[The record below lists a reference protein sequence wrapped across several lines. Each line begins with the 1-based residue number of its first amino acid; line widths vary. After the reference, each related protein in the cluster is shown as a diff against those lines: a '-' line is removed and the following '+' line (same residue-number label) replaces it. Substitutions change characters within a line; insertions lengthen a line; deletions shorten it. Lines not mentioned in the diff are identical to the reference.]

1 MTKSDAIDRIKS
13 LRQLIDNY
21 RYHYHVLDESTM
33 SEAAADSLKHELAQ
47 LEEAYPD
54 LIIPESPTQR
64 VAGQALDKFN
74 KVVHKVPMISLTDV
88 FNYSELEAWEKRI
101 QKLVP
106 GSKIEFFCDIK
117 MDGLACALIYDN
129 GKFVR
134 AITRGDS
141 VIGEDVTHNVRTIEN
156 VPLTLRETKGFE
168 RFLNGRTEI
177 RGEIIMLKEDF
188 EKLNTIRR
196 KNKEPEFANPRNLAA
211 GTIRQL
217 DPALTAS
224 RPLKFQGY
232 DVLRDDKSELPT
244 NDFVYSAMRAVGI
257 ACNKRTKVVADM
269 SALIEFIQKWES
281 KRHELPFNT
290 DGLVIKVNDRKV
302 FDSLGVVGKTPRGAV
317 AFKYPAEQTT
327 TTIKDI
333 KLWLGRTGAATPV
346 AVFEPVK
353 LAGTTVKHASLHNAD
368 EIERKDIRIGDTV
381 IIYKAGDIIPQVE
394 RVLLELRPKSAI
406 KFDFEKALKEQFK
419 GLEFARPEGE
429 VVYRLINSKNAAS
442 NADLLAMNIA
452 HYASKPAL
460 DIATLGEQNVK
471 ALADSGLVGNLA
483 DIYRIDEIDLL
494 ELDRFAEISA
504 KKLVNAI
511 NNSKTPDLGR
521 FIYALGIRH
530 VGTKTARDL
539 AGYFKN
545 FNNLKRASYEELV
558 QIDGIGEIVAE
569 SLRDWFSNQHNLD
582 LLDSLDSLGVK
593 PKTIKDR
600 KPAKLSGKKFAIT
613 GTLEGVSR
621 DEMAQKIENLG
632 GEFQSTIT
640 KGTNYLL
647 VGTNVGAN
655 KISKANKY
663 NVVVINQQEFE
674 ELIR

>member
-1 MTKSDAIDRIKS
+1 MNKNEAIERVNK
-13 LRQLIDNY
+13 LRRLIDNY
-21 RYHYHVLDESTM
+21 RYHYHVLDESIM

-54 LIIPESPTQR
+54 LVVPESPTQR
-64 VAGQALDKFN
+64 VAGQALDKFK
-74 KVVHKVPMISLTDV
+74 KVMHKVPMISLTDV
-88 FNYSELEAWEKRI
+88 FSYSELEAWEMRI

-106 GSKIEFFCDIK
+106 KAKIEFFCDIK
-117 MDGLACALIYDN
+117 MDGLACALIYEN

-141 VIGEDVTHNVRTIEN
+141 ITGEDVTHNVRTIEN
-156 VPLTLRETKGFE
+156 VPLTLREAKGFE
-168 RFLNGRTEI
+168 QFLVGRTEV
-177 RGEIIMLKEDF
+177 RGEIIMLKRDF
-188 EKLNTIRR
+188 ENLNAIKRQ
-196 KNKEPEFANPRNLAA
+196 KGEPEFANPRNLAA

-244 NDFVYSAMRAVGI
+244 NEFVYSVMQAIGI
-257 ACNKRTKVVADM
+257 SCNKRTKVITDM
-269 SALIEFIQKWES
+269 IALAEFIKKWEN
-281 KRHELPFNT
+281 KRHELPYNT
-290 DGLVIKVNDRKV
+290 DGLVIKVNDRKI

-327 TTIKDI
+327 TIVKDI
-333 KLWLGRTGAATPV
+333 KIWLGRTGAATPV

-368 EIERKDIRIGDTV
+368 EIKRKDIRIGDTV
-381 IIYKAGDIIPQVE
+381 IVYKAGDIIPQVE

-406 KFDFEKALKEQFK
+406 KFDFDKALKEQFK

-471 ALADSGLVGNLA
+471 ALVDSGLVGSLA
-483 DIYRIDEIDLL
+483 DIYRLDEIDLL

-504 KKLVNAI
+504 KKLIDAI
-511 NNSKTPDLGR
+511 NNSKNPDLAR

-530 VGTKTARDL
+530 VGTKTSRDL
-539 AGYFKN
+539 ANYFKS
-545 FNNLKRASYEELV
+545 FDNLMQASYDELIK
-558 QIDGIGEIVAE
+558 IDGIGEIVAD
-569 SLRDWFSNQHNLD
+569 SLNDWFSNKHNLE
-582 LLDSLDSLGVK
+582 LIESLDSLGVK
-593 PKTIKDR
+593 PKSTEER
-600 KPAKLSGKKFAIT
+600 KTSKLSGLKFAIT
-613 GTLEGVSR
+613 GTLEGISR
-621 DEMAQKIENLG
+621 DEMAQKIEKLG

-640 KGTNYLL
+640 KETNYLL
-647 VGTNVGAN
+647 VGTNVGSN
-655 KISKANKY
+655 KIAKANKY
-663 NVVVINQQEFE
+663 NIVVINQQEFDK
-674 ELIR
+674 LIS